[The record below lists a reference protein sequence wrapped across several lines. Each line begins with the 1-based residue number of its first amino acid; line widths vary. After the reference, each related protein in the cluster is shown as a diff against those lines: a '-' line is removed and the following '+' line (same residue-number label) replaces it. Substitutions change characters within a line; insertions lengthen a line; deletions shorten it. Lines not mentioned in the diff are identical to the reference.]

1 MSKLDTKIEKVA
13 KQVIETL
20 SDEDKKYI
28 CEHPNPI
35 TYHFTLGLYIRNKYI
50 YDNSEFE
57 GYPMA
62 DDISNMIIEKIILE
76 LTGKEPVY
84 DIDIY
89 Q

>member
-35 TYHFTLGLYIRNKYI
+35 TYHFTLGMYIRNKYI
-50 YDNSEFE
+50 YNNSEFDLF
-57 GYPMA
+57 PMP
-62 DDISNMIIEKIILE
+62 DDISNMIIEKIIVE

-84 DIDIY
+84 EFHSKK
-89 Q
+89 